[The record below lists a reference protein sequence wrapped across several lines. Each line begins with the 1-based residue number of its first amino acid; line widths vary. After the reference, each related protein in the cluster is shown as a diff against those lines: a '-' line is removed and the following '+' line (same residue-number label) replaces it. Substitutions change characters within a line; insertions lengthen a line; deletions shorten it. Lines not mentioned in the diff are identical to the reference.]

1 MHSIAANE
9 VHLYQLDLDD
19 SDSVFAGLQDQLL
32 SAVEKDKANSF
43 VQEIHRVRYQRG
55 RSWIRTIL
63 ARYVDVSASEL
74 EIKEQDRGKPFLEQC
89 PIEFNLSHSE
99 NQAVLAVA
107 WEQAVGIDIERFSRL
122 VELEALSKIHFL
134 ESEREWL
141 ANYSGTEKQ
150 QAFFW
155 LWTAKE
161 ARMKITGEGFA
172 LPSKN
177 IEVSFEGDLPI
188 AYQLPTDHSVYLTS
202 LTDMLSESACCLAS
216 TRPDPQVVYQ

>member
-19 SDSVFAGLQDQLL
+19 SDSPFAGLQDQLL
-32 SAVEKDKANSF
+32 SATEKEKASKF

-55 RSWIRTIL
+55 RSWMRTIL
-63 ARYVDVSASEL
+63 AKYVDSDASEL
-74 EIKEQDRGKPFLEQC
+74 EIQEQARGKPFLENY

-99 NQAVLAVA
+99 NQAVLAVTR
-107 WEQAVGIDIERFSRL
+107 EQAVGIDIELFSRL

-134 ESEREWL
+134 ESEQEWL

-177 IEVSFEGDLPI
+177 IEVSFEADLPV
-188 AYQLPTDHSVYLTS
+188 AYQLPADHSVYLTT
-202 LTDMLSESACCLAS
+202 LTDVVSESACCLAS
-216 TRPDPQVVYQ
+216 TTPAQQVVYQ